1 MKESG
6 RGGCKCSKKI
16 EGTQFLSVYLCI
28 RVHAFLYMSNRNYM
42 NETQISLVA
51 SGWGFGTVHTC
62 SNQMQK
68 FSNSLPTRQRKMSPP
83 PPLSLSSPSLFVWA
97 FTDTCSIMKHCI
109 QYPHKLLKNFFKSL
123 FCYIITQ
130 LSIFKLIFLFS
141 VYWTCTV

>member
-83 PPLSLSSPSLFVWA
+83 SLSLS
-97 FTDTCSIMKHCI
+97 
-109 QYPHKLLKNFFKSL
+109 LLPLPLRWGFH
-123 FCYIITQ
+123 
-130 LSIFKLIFLFS
+130 
-141 VYWTCTV
+141 